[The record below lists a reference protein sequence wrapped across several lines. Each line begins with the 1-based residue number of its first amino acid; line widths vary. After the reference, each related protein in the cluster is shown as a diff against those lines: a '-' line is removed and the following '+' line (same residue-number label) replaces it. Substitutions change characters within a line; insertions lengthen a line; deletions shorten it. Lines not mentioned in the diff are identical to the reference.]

1 MPSKPHEREPLSD
14 GVKKVLAIRDGSLP
28 RYFAYRTTPN
38 PEIDPDFPA
47 ELRHSHI
54 EQPCYENSDGIGVN
68 EDLALGEEADE
79 MALPG
84 EAGGGT
90 GGDGAEP
97 LSRAVTLEDGYLEFY
112 WPVVRK

>member
-1 MPSKPHEREPLSD
+1 MNASR
-14 GVKKVLAIRDGSLP
+14 LATVSRKFSQFVTAASRGTLP
-28 RYFAYRTTPN
+28 TARLQTLKR
-38 PEIDPDFPA
+38 PDFPA

-97 LSRAVTLEDGYLEFY
+97 LSRAVTFEDG
-112 WPVVRK
+112 

>member
-28 RYFAYRTTPN
+28 RYFACRTTPN
-38 PEIDPDFPA
+38 PEKDPDFPA

-97 LSRAVTLEDGYLEFY
+97 
-112 WPVVRK
+112 

>member
-38 PEIDPDFPA
+38 PDFPA

-79 MALPG
+79 TALPG

-90 GGDGAEP
+90 GGDGTEP
-97 LSRAVTLEDGYLEFY
+97 LSRAVTLEDSYLERY